1 MVECKLY
8 FWARVVYGDEMLKPT
23 LISVVVLL
31 VFTTLWFLYGIFFVP
46 QPDYESLLNANQT
59 TDCPDIITLPD
70 FSKPPEKSAFAYL
83 SDIQLPVPLSG
94 AGWVERGNEDSLIGN
109 CTSSSLNTVDIDDWT
124 DAKVLR
130 EMAVEARLRAIK
142 AWNCDEQKQYFDT
155 ALTVLQ
161 ISLSVGDIEQ
171 SLTDLTAI
179 LERFNAKQCENYRR
193 TCARFLTL
201 YAHYLFQ
208 KGDDEQARSSY
219 RHAFW
224 LLNGDARALESV
236 APFVAMLERDFGSLQ
251 RAASYYAAAI
261 NLVGEDVCP
270 LHLAMYLTAL
280 QDVLTKLPFEGGF
293 GAPPFGGDS
302 DVRHCAL
309 NVSARFGADTE
320 DRISQMTSH
329 CGTVEFVRVL
339 MMRNVSRY
347 RFSESMGS
355 Q

>member
-1 MVECKLY
+1 
-8 FWARVVYGDEMLKPT
+8 MLKLT

-31 VFTTLWFLYGIFFVP
+31 VFAASVFLYGIFFEP
-46 QPDYESLLNANQT
+46 RPDYQSLLSADQT

-70 FSKPPEKSAFAYL
+70 FSKPPGKSTFAYL
-83 SDIQLPVPLSG
+83 SDIQLPAPHSG
-94 AGWVERGNEDSLIGN
+94 SGWVESGGEDSLIGD
-109 CTSSSLNTVDIDDWT
+109 CTSSSINPVDIDDWT
-124 DAKVLR
+124 DAEVLR
-130 EMAVEARLRAIK
+130 EVAVEARLRAIR
-142 AWNCDEQKQYFDT
+142 AWNCNDQKRYFSN
-155 ALTVLQ
+155 ALKALQ

-171 SLTDLTAI
+171 SLVDEQTLADLTAI
-179 LERFNAKQCENYRR
+179 LERFNATRCDNYRGS
-193 TCARFLTL
+193 CARFLTL

-280 QDVLTKLPFEGGF
+280 QDVLAKLPFEGGF
-293 GAPPFGGDS
+293 GAPPFDGDLG
-302 DVRHCAL
+302 VRHCAL

-320 DRISQMTSH
+320 DRISQMTSQ
-329 CGTVEFVRVL
+329 CDVIDLTQMLVI
-339 MMRNVSRY
+339 RNFSRY